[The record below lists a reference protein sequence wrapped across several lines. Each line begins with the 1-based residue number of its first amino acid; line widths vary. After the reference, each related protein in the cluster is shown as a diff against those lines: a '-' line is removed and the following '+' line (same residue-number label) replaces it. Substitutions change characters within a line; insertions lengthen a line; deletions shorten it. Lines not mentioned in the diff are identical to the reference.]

1 MLVRRC
7 TNLWCS
13 GGLKTRF
20 ITGEIRIMKGDQRIV
35 EVDCI
40 THVYP
45 DMTKVQICGLDFIVN
60 QGERVSILGSNGC
73 GKTTLLKHL
82 LGVLVPKN
90 GSVRVLGGDPGKEY
104 STIRK
109 KVGVVMQDVDEQIL
123 GPTVYDDIL
132 FAPLNYG
139 IEKKKAAAMAKAVIE
154 KLSLEPI
161 QMKIVN
167 YLSGGEKK
175 KVALAG
181 ALVMEPDLL
190 ILDEPFTGL
199 DPLSRRDLIRILNGL
214 NEEKGIT
221 FIMTLHEVDL
231 VSEVADVLYLMHG
244 HGDLSER
251 GRPEEIFGRFKD
263 LESFNLEE
271 PTLTRLFKGLKKK
284 GLDFGAPLQIEDA
297 IQLIKKNWDEAF
309 KSPNRAVIDG
319 EMGSFG
325 EGENFK

>member
-1 MLVRRC
+1 MQQV
-7 TNLWCS
+7 
-13 GGLKTRF
+13 
-20 ITGEIRIMKGDQRIV
+20 ERIIQV
-35 EVDCI
+35 ECI

-60 QGERVSILGSNGC
+60 RGERVSILGSNGC

-82 LGVLVPKN
+82 LGVLVPKD
-90 GSVRVLGGDPGKEY
+90 GSVRVFGVDPGKEF
-104 STIRK
+104 SKIRERI
-109 KVGVVMQDVDEQIL
+109 GVVMQDVDEQIL

-139 IEKKKAAAMAKAVIE
+139 MEQAKAKGLAKDVIE
-154 KLSLEPI
+154 RLNMESIKG
-161 QMKIVN
+161 KIVN

-199 DPLSRRDLIRILNGL
+199 DPVSRRDLIRILNEL
-214 NEEKGIT
+214 NKEKGIT
-221 FIMTLHEVDL
+221 FITTLHEVDL
-231 VSEVADVLYLMHG
+231 VPEMTDILYLMHG

-251 GRPEEIFGRFKD
+251 GRPDEIFGRFKD

-271 PTLTRLFKGLKKK
+271 PTLTKLFKGLKKE
-284 GLDFGAPLQIEDA
+284 GLDFGAPLRIDEA
-297 IQLIKKNWDEAF
+297 IQFIKRHWEETK
-309 KSPNRAVIDG
+309 K
-319 EMGSFG
+319 
-325 EGENFK
+325 

>member
-1 MLVRRC
+1 
-7 TNLWCS
+7 
-13 GGLKTRF
+13 
-20 ITGEIRIMKGDQRIV
+20 MKDDERIV

-60 QGERVSILGSNGC
+60 RGERVSILGSNGC

-82 LGVLVPKN
+82 LGILVPKD
-90 GSVRVLGGDPGKEY
+90 GRVKVFGVDPGREFSK
-104 STIRK
+104 IRE

-139 IEKKKAAAMAKAVIE
+139 MERKKAEVMAKAVME
-154 KLSLEPI
+154 KLNLESI
-161 QMKIVN
+161 QKKIVN

-181 ALVMEPDLL
+181 ALVMEPELL

-199 DPLSRRDLIRILNGL
+199 DPVSRRDFIQILNEL
-214 NEEKGIT
+214 NREKEIT
-221 FIMTLHEVDL
+221 FIVTLHEVDL
-231 VSEVADVLYLMHG
+231 VPEMTDILYLMHG

-251 GRPEEIFGRFKD
+251 GRPDEIFGKFKD

-271 PTLTRLFKGLKKK
+271 PTLTKLFKGLKKE
-284 GLDFGAPLQIEDA
+284 GLDFGDPLFIDEA
-297 IQLIKKNWDEAF
+297 IQSIKKHWDRAK
-309 KSPNRAVIDG
+309 KS
-319 EMGSFG
+319 
-325 EGENFK
+325 

>member
-1 MLVRRC
+1 MNR
-7 TNLWCS
+7 WSS
-13 GGLKTRF
+13 GGSRIRF
-20 ITGEIRIMKGDQRIV
+20 ITGEIETMENGERVV

-45 DMTKVQICGLDFIVN
+45 DMTKVQICGLDFVVN
-60 QGERVSILGSNGC
+60 QGERVSILGANGC

-82 LGVLVPKN
+82 MGVLVPRD
-90 GSVRVLGGDPGKEY
+90 GSVKVFGVDPGKEY
-104 STIRK
+104 NKIRERI
-109 KVGVVMQDVDEQIL
+109 GVVMQDVDEQIL

-139 IEKKKAAAMAKAVIE
+139 LGKSEAEGKAKEVIE
-154 KLSLEPI
+154 RLNIEPL
-161 QMKIVN
+161 QGRIVH

-199 DPLSRRDLIRILNGL
+199 DPTSRRDFIKTL
-214 NEEKGIT
+214 NELNKEKGIS

-231 VSEVADVLYLMHG
+231 VSEVSDILYLMHG

-263 LESFNLEE
+263 LQSFNLEE
-271 PTLTRLFKGLKKK
+271 PTLTRLFKGLKKE
-284 GLDFGAPLQIEDA
+284 GLDFGDPLQIDEA
-297 IQLIKKNWDEAF
+297 IRMIKKQWNEI
-309 KSPNRAVIDG
+309 K
-319 EMGSFG
+319 
-325 EGENFK
+325 K

>member
-1 MLVRRC
+1 ME
-7 TNLWCS
+7 N
-13 GGLKTRF
+13 
-20 ITGEIRIMKGDQRIV
+20 GERIV

-60 QGERVSILGSNGC
+60 QGERVAILGANGC

-82 LGVLVPKN
+82 MGVLVPRD
-90 GSVRVLGGDPGKEY
+90 GSVKVFGVDPGKEY
-104 STIRK
+104 KKIRERI
-109 KVGVVMQDVDEQIL
+109 GVVMQDVDEQIL

-132 FAPLNYG
+132 FGPLNYG
-139 IEKKKAAAMAKAVIE
+139 LGKSEAEGKAKEVIE
-154 KLSLEPI
+154 RLNIEPI
-161 QMKIVN
+161 QGKIVH

-199 DPLSRRDLIRILNGL
+199 DPTSRRDFIKTL
-214 NEEKGIT
+214 NELNKEKGIS

-231 VSEVADVLYLMHG
+231 VSEVSDILYLMHG

-271 PTLTRLFKGLKKK
+271 PTLTRLFKALKKE
-284 GLDFGAPLQIEDA
+284 GLDFGDPLQIDEA
-297 IQLIKKNWDEAF
+297 IRMIKKQWNE
-309 KSPNRAVIDG
+309 K
-319 EMGSFG
+319 
-325 EGENFK
+325 K

>member
-1 MLVRRC
+1 ME
-7 TNLWCS
+7 N
-13 GGLKTRF
+13 
-20 ITGEIRIMKGDQRIV
+20 GERVV

-60 QGERVSILGSNGC
+60 RGERVSILGANGC

-82 LGVLVPKN
+82 MGVLVPRD
-90 GSVRVLGGDPGKEY
+90 GSVKVFGVDPGKEY
-104 STIRK
+104 KKIRERI
-109 KVGVVMQDVDEQIL
+109 GVVMQDVDEQIL

-139 IEKKKAAAMAKAVIE
+139 VERKKAEALAKDVIE
-154 KLSLEPI
+154 RLNIESI
-161 QMKIVN
+161 QGKIVH

-199 DPLSRRDLIRILNGL
+199 DPTSRRDFIKTL
-214 NEEKGIT
+214 NELNKEKGIS

-231 VSEVADVLYLMHG
+231 VSEVSDILYLMHG

-263 LESFNLEE
+263 LERFNLEE
-271 PTLTRLFKGLKKK
+271 PTLTRLFKGLKKE
-284 GLDFGAPLQIEDA
+284 GLDFGDPLRIEEA
-297 IQLIKKNWDEAF
+297 IQAIKK
-309 KSPNRAVIDG
+309 VCG
-319 EMGSFG
+319 EI
-325 EGENFK
+325 KK

>member
-1 MLVRRC
+1 
-7 TNLWCS
+7 
-13 GGLKTRF
+13 
-20 ITGEIRIMKGDQRIV
+20 MKEDERIV

-60 QGERVSILGSNGC
+60 RGERVSILGSNGC

-82 LGVLVPKN
+82 LGVLIPKD
-90 GSVRVLGGDPGKEY
+90 GSVKVFGVDPGKEY
-104 STIRK
+104 SKIREK
-109 KVGVVMQDVDEQIL
+109 IGVVMQDVDEQIL

-139 IEKKKAAAMAKAVIE
+139 IERKKAEAMAKAVIE
-154 KLSLEPI
+154 KLSLESI
-161 QMKIVN
+161 QKRIVN

-199 DPLSRRDLIRILNGL
+199 DPVSRRDLVQILNEL
-214 NEEKGIT
+214 NREKGIT
-221 FIMTLHEVDL
+221 FIITLHEVDL
-231 VSEVADVLYLMHG
+231 VPEMTDILYLMHG

-251 GRPEEIFGRFKD
+251 GRPDEIFGRFKD
-263 LESFNLEE
+263 LESYNLVE
-271 PTLTRLFKGLKKK
+271 PTLTKLFKGLKKE
-284 GLDFGAPLQIEDA
+284 GLDFGDPLRIDEA
-297 IQLIKKNWDEAF
+297 IQSIKKHWDET
-309 KSPNRAVIDG
+309 K
-319 EMGSFG
+319 
-325 EGENFK
+325 K

>member
-1 MLVRRC
+1 M
-7 TNLWCS
+7 NQWSS
-13 GGLKTRF
+13 GGSRIRF
-20 ITGEIRIMKGDQRIV
+20 ITGEIETMENGERIV

-60 QGERVSILGSNGC
+60 QGERVAILGANGC

-82 LGVLVPKN
+82 MGVLVPRD
-90 GSVRVLGGDPGKEY
+90 GSVKVFGVDPGKEY
-104 STIRK
+104 KKIRERI
-109 KVGVVMQDVDEQIL
+109 GVVMQDVDEQIL

-132 FAPLNYG
+132 FGPLNYG
-139 IEKKKAAAMAKAVIE
+139 LGKSEAEGKAKEVIE
-154 KLSLEPI
+154 RLNIEPI
-161 QMKIVN
+161 QGKIVH

-199 DPLSRRDLIRILNGL
+199 DPTSRRDFIKTL
-214 NEEKGIT
+214 NELNKEKGIS

-231 VSEVADVLYLMHG
+231 VSEVSDILYLMHG

-263 LESFNLEE
+263 LQSFNLEE
-271 PTLTRLFKGLKKK
+271 PTLTRLFKGLKKE
-284 GLDFGAPLQIEDA
+284 GLDFGDPLQIDEA
-297 IQLIKKNWDEAF
+297 IRMIKKQWNE
-309 KSPNRAVIDG
+309 K
-319 EMGSFG
+319 
-325 EGENFK
+325 K

>member
-1 MLVRRC
+1 ME
-7 TNLWCS
+7 N
-13 GGLKTRF
+13 
-20 ITGEIRIMKGDQRIV
+20 GERIV

-60 QGERVSILGSNGC
+60 QGERVAILGANGC

-82 LGVLVPKN
+82 MGVLVPRD
-90 GSVRVLGGDPGKEY
+90 GSVKVFGVDPGREY
-104 STIRK
+104 KKIRERI
-109 KVGVVMQDVDEQIL
+109 GVVMQDVDEQIL

-139 IEKKKAAAMAKAVIE
+139 LGKSEAEGKAKEIIERLNI
-154 KLSLEPI
+154 EPI
-161 QMKIVN
+161 QGRIVH

-199 DPLSRRDLIRILNGL
+199 DPTSRRDFIKTL
-214 NEEKGIT
+214 NELNKEKGIS

-231 VSEVADVLYLMHG
+231 VSEVSDILYLMHG

-271 PTLTRLFKGLKKK
+271 PTLTRLFKGLKKE
-284 GLDFGAPLQIEDA
+284 GLDFGDPLQIDEA
-297 IQLIKKNWDEAF
+297 IRMIKKQWNEI
-309 KSPNRAVIDG
+309 K
-319 EMGSFG
+319 
-325 EGENFK
+325 K

>member
-1 MLVRRC
+1 
-7 TNLWCS
+7 
-13 GGLKTRF
+13 
-20 ITGEIRIMKGDQRIV
+20 MKENERIV

-60 QGERVSILGSNGC
+60 RGERVSILGSNGC

-82 LGVLVPKN
+82 LGVLVPKD
-90 GSVRVLGGDPGKEY
+90 GSVKVFGVDPRKEF
-104 STIRK
+104 SRIRE

-139 IEKKKAAAMAKAVIE
+139 IERKKAAAMAKVVIE
-154 KLSLEPI
+154 KLNLEPI
-161 QMKIVN
+161 QKKIVN

-199 DPLSRRDLIRILNGL
+199 DPVSRRDFIQILNEL
-214 NEEKGIT
+214 NKEKGIT
-221 FIMTLHEVDL
+221 SIITLHEVDL
-231 VSEVADVLYLMHG
+231 VPEMADILYLMHG

-251 GRPEEIFGRFKD
+251 GRPDEIFGKFKN
-263 LESFNLEE
+263 LESYNLEE
-271 PTLTRLFKGLKKK
+271 PTLTKLFKGLKKE
-284 GLDFGAPLQIEDA
+284 GLDFGDPLRIDEA
-297 IQLIKKNWDEAF
+297 IQSIKKHW
-309 KSPNRAVIDG
+309 
-319 EMGSFG
+319 
-325 EGENFK
+325 ENKK

>member
-1 MLVRRC
+1 ME
-7 TNLWCS
+7 N
-13 GGLKTRF
+13 
-20 ITGEIRIMKGDQRIV
+20 GERVV

-60 QGERVSILGSNGC
+60 QGERVSILGANGC

-82 LGVLVPKN
+82 MGVLVPRD
-90 GSVRVLGGDPGKEY
+90 GSVKVFGVDPGKEY
-104 STIRK
+104 NKIRERI
-109 KVGVVMQDVDEQIL
+109 GVVMQDVDEQIL

-139 IEKKKAAAMAKAVIE
+139 VERKKAEALAKDVIE
-154 KLSLEPI
+154 RLNIESI
-161 QMKIVN
+161 QGKIVH

-199 DPLSRRDLIRILNGL
+199 DPTSRRDFIKTLNDL
-214 NEEKGIT
+214 NKEKGIS

-231 VSEVADVLYLMHG
+231 VSEVSDILYLMHG

-271 PTLTRLFKGLKKK
+271 PTLTRLFKGLKKE
-284 GLDFGAPLQIEDA
+284 GLDFGDPLRIDEAIEA
-297 IQLIKKNWDEAF
+297 IKKRWDET
-309 KSPNRAVIDG
+309 K
-319 EMGSFG
+319 
-325 EGENFK
+325 K

>member
-1 MLVRRC
+1 
-7 TNLWCS
+7 
-13 GGLKTRF
+13 
-20 ITGEIRIMKGDQRIV
+20 MKDDERIV

-60 QGERVSILGSNGC
+60 RGERVSILGSNGC

-82 LGVLVPKN
+82 LGVLVPRDGKVKVF
-90 GSVRVLGGDPGKEY
+90 GVDPGKEF
-104 STIRK
+104 SKIRE

-139 IEKKKAAAMAKAVIE
+139 VEKKKAEALAKAVIE
-154 KLSLEPI
+154 RLNLEPI
-161 QMKIVN
+161 QKKIVN

-199 DPLSRRDLIRILNGL
+199 DPVSRRDLVRILNEW
-214 NEEKGIT
+214 NKEKGIT

-231 VSEVADVLYLMHG
+231 VPEMADILYLMHG

-251 GRPEEIFGRFKD
+251 GRPDEIFGRFKD

-271 PTLTRLFKGLKKK
+271 PTLTKLFKGLKKE
-284 GLDFGAPLQIEDA
+284 GLDFGDPLRMDEA
-297 IQLIKKNWDEAF
+297 IQSIKKHWDE
-309 KSPNRAVIDG
+309 K
-319 EMGSFG
+319 
-325 EGENFK
+325 K

>member
-1 MLVRRC
+1 MK
-7 TNLWCS
+7 N
-13 GGLKTRF
+13 
-20 ITGEIRIMKGDQRIV
+20 GERIV

-60 QGERVSILGSNGC
+60 QGERVSILGANGC

-82 LGVLVPKN
+82 MGVLVPRD
-90 GSVRVLGGDPGKEY
+90 GSVKVFGVDPGKEY
-104 STIRK
+104 KKIRERI
-109 KVGVVMQDVDEQIL
+109 GVVMQDVDEQIL
-123 GPTVYDDIL
+123 GPTVNDDIL

-139 IEKKKAAAMAKAVIE
+139 VERKKAEALAKDVIE
-154 KLSLEPI
+154 RLNIESI
-161 QMKIVN
+161 QGKIVH

-199 DPLSRRDLIRILNGL
+199 DPTSRRDFIKTL
-214 NEEKGIT
+214 NELNKEKGIS

-231 VSEVADVLYLMHG
+231 VSEVSDILYLMHG

-271 PTLTRLFKGLKKK
+271 PTLTRLFKGLKKE
-284 GLDFGAPLQIEDA
+284 GLDFGDPLRIDEA
-297 IQLIKKNWDEAF
+297 IAFIKKRWDQT
-309 KSPNRAVIDG
+309 K
-319 EMGSFG
+319 
-325 EGENFK
+325 K

>member
-1 MLVRRC
+1 
-7 TNLWCS
+7 
-13 GGLKTRF
+13 
-20 ITGEIRIMKGDQRIV
+20 MKEDERIV

-60 QGERVSILGSNGC
+60 RGERVSILGSNGC

-82 LGVLVPKN
+82 LGVLVPKD
-90 GSVRVLGGDPGKEY
+90 GSVKVFGVDPRKEF
-104 STIRK
+104 SKIRE

-139 IEKKKAAAMAKAVIE
+139 IEKKKAAAMAKVVIE
-154 KLSLEPI
+154 RLNLEPL
-161 QMKIVN
+161 QKKIVN

-181 ALVMEPDLL
+181 ALVMEPNLL

-199 DPLSRRDLIRILNGL
+199 DPVSRRDLIRILNEL
-214 NEEKGIT
+214 NKEKGIT
-221 FIMTLHEVDL
+221 FITTLHEVDL
-231 VSEVADVLYLMHG
+231 VPEMTDILYLMHG

-251 GRPEEIFGRFKD
+251 GRPDEIFGKFKD
-263 LESFNLEE
+263 LGRFNLEE
-271 PTLTRLFKGLKKK
+271 PTLTKLFKGLKEE
-284 GLDFGAPLQIEDA
+284 GLDFGEPLRIDEA
-297 IQLIKKNWDEAF
+297 IQSIKNHW
-309 KSPNRAVIDG
+309 
-319 EMGSFG
+319 
-325 EGENFK
+325 ENKK

>member
-1 MLVRRC
+1 
-7 TNLWCS
+7 
-13 GGLKTRF
+13 
-20 ITGEIRIMKGDQRIV
+20 MKEDERIV

-60 QGERVSILGSNGC
+60 RGERVSILGSNGC

-82 LGVLVPKN
+82 LGVLIPKD
-90 GSVRVLGGDPGKEY
+90 GSVKVFGVNPGKEF
-104 STIRK
+104 SKIRER
-109 KVGVVMQDVDEQIL
+109 VGVVMQDVDEQIL

-139 IEKKKAAAMAKAVIE
+139 IERKKAGAMAKDVIE
-154 KLSLEPI
+154 KLNLESI
-161 QMKIVN
+161 QKKIVN

-181 ALVMEPDLL
+181 ALVMEPELL

-199 DPLSRRDLIRILNGL
+199 DPVSRRDFIHILNEL
-214 NEEKGIT
+214 NKEKGIT
-221 FIMTLHEVDL
+221 FIITLHEVDL
-231 VSEVADVLYLMHG
+231 VPEMTDILYLMHG

-251 GRPEEIFGRFKD
+251 GRPDEIFGKFKD

-271 PTLTRLFKGLKKK
+271 PTLTRLFKGLKKE
-284 GLDFGAPLQIEDA
+284 GLDFGDPLFIDEA
-297 IQLIKKNWDEAF
+297 IQSIKKHWDN
-309 KSPNRAVIDG
+309 K
-319 EMGSFG
+319 
-325 EGENFK
+325 